1 MSRPLIVNEAAAG
14 DLRGKGK
21 MRTVAFAH
29 SPQCDNVKEWLDP
42 SITFSPSQQDPE
54 ADHRTSSRTTHNP
67 LPHCCHPAGM
77 EVVWTNHP
85 DALGTSVG
93 LQRPQCW
100 VLNTRLMFQTVR
112 QDHAMPVCRCVR
124 AHHSHT
130 YEKTPIKRVRPFKGP
145 NCCSKLHFEGQI
157 HNTTGQPTSKNT
169 FCDFRLRCSEEI
181 WWKGIFAVHTVS
193 YIWTD
198 IPWLY
203 VCSHLLATPL
213 ARSFTKERHHWP
225 CCWMQLQPLKRQNKR
240 ARQEEL
246 GKSLDTAKPNFLCF
260 IPVSITDFK
269 RICEVCFCL
278 PPHSCVC
285 GSINPSTVISY

>member
-145 NCCSKLHFEGQI
+145 NCLFKAALWRPNSQYNWTANFKEHFLWFPAQMQWGNLVKR
-157 HNTTGQPTSKNT
+157 H
-169 FCDFRLRCSEEI
+169 FCCTYCFIYLN
-181 WWKGIFAVHTVS
+181 WH
-193 YIWTD
+193 
-198 IPWLY
+198 
-203 VCSHLLATPL
+203 PL
-213 ARSFTKERHHWP
+213 AV
-225 CCWMQLQPLKRQNKR
+225 CLQSPFGNSTCQELYQGKAPLAMLLDATAALEAAKQKGT
-240 ARQEEL
+240 AR
-246 GKSLDTAKPNFLCF
+246 
-260 IPVSITDFK
+260 
-269 RICEVCFCL
+269 RI
-278 PPHSCVC
+278 
-285 GSINPSTVISY
+285 G